1 MQSITLY
8 NNCYSWWHVLK
19 QAIIQRQS
27 TTTVSPMI
35 KPTDCRSNQTTKVPI
50 GRARRWC
57 WSYILAISLTLP
69 CVSTYAE
76 IAPLRVLP
84 GHQRAV
90 ELINYFIQRYHYR
103 TAQLNDDLSS
113 QILDRY
119 IETLDAN
126 RSYFLATDIERFEQM
141 RFHVDDYL
149 RKQELDHIFE
159 LFDLYRER
167 AIDRAEFSMRILS
180 EGFDLN
186 IAESFRFNRSTSPW
200 PTDQAQ
206 LDDIWR
212 RRVKNDYLSLKL
224 AGQPHDEILKTLG
237 DRYRQLSRRTKQI
250 TSTDVFETFI
260 NAYITSVEPHTSY
273 FSPRSTE
280 NFKIRMSLSLEGIGA
295 VLQTENEYTVVRRI
309 VAGGPAE
316 LSQLLNSGDRIISVG
331 QNEDR
336 PLIDVIGWRL
346 DDVVDLIRGP
356 KSTVVR
362 LKILPLQE
370 GPDASG
376 RIISIVRDTI
386 RLEEQAAQKSVIP
399 VDRGDHVYRIGVID
413 LPTFY
418 VDFDGRSSGQADYRS
433 TTRDVARLVK
443 ELQAENIDGL
453 IIDLRGNGGGALT
466 EATTLTGLFIEQ
478 GPIVQVKD
486 AKGRVRVKHDSDP
499 TIIYRGT
506 LAVLVDGNSASASE
520 IFAGAIQD
528 YGRGIVIGEPTYGK
542 GTVQNLVDL
551 DRYARNKDEKLGQ
564 LKFTIAQ
571 FFRINGDSTQH
582 KGVVPD
588 ILLPTARD
596 DTERGERGLENAL
609 PWQQVDSARYS
620 PFDQSDLS
628 AALSNIRSLHQTR
641 VADDPGF
648 EFLLSNQTL
657 DNEIAALEEVSL
669 LESKRQIERAQRQ
682 SVRDSLT
689 TALRKAWN
697 LGKDEKASDGEFPGD
712 IVLNETAQIL
722 TDTMLELR
730 HNRMLAQHSAH
741 SSTESDSSKQDQ

>member
-1 MQSITLY
+1 MAVDYDRI
-8 NNCYSWWHVLK
+8 
-19 QAIIQRQS
+19 
-27 TTTVSPMI
+27 PMI
-35 KPTDCRSNQTTKVPI
+35 KSTDCRSNQTTKVRS
-50 GRARRWC
+50 GWARRCC
-57 WSYILAISLTLP
+57 WSYFLALSLTLS

-76 IAPLRVLP
+76 VAPLKALP
-84 GHQRAV
+84 SHQRAV

-103 TAQLNDDLSS
+103 TAQLNDELSS

-126 RSYFLATDIERFEQM
+126 RSYFLASDVERFEEM
-141 RFHVDDYL
+141 RFQMDDYL
-149 RKQELDHIFE
+149 RKQELDHIFK

-186 IAESFRFNRSTSPW
+186 IPESFRFNRSTTPW

-224 AGQPHDEILKTLG
+224 AGQLHDDILKTLG

-250 TSTDVFETFI
+250 TSVDVFETFI
-260 NAYITSVEPHTSY
+260 NAYITSVEPHTNY

-295 VLQTENEYTVVRRI
+295 VLQTENEYTVVRRV

-316 LSQLLNSGDRIISVG
+316 LSQLLNAGDRIIGVG

-336 PLIDVIGWRL
+336 PLVDVIGWRL

-362 LKILPLQE
+362 LEILPLQE

-386 RLEEQAAQKSVIP
+386 RLEEQAAQSSIISVE
-399 VDRGDHVYRIGVID
+399 RGDHVYRLGVID

-418 VDFDGRSSGQADYRS
+418 VDFDGRSSGKADYRS

-478 GPIVQVKD
+478 GPIVQVKN
-486 AKGRVRVKHDSDP
+486 AKGRIEVKRDSDP
-499 TIIYRGT
+499 TIVYRGT
-506 LAVLVDGNSASASE
+506 LAVLVDGHSASASE

-528 YGRGIVIGEPTYGK
+528 YERGIVIGEPTYGK
-542 GTVQNLVDL
+542 GTVQNLVNL
-551 DRYARNKDEKLGQ
+551 DRFARNKDEKLGQ

-571 FFRINGDSTQH
+571 FFRINGASTQH
-582 KGVVPD
+582 RGVVPD

-596 DTERGERGLENAL
+596 DTERGERSLENAL
-609 PWQQVDSARYS
+609 PWQEVHSVHYS

-628 AALSNIRSLHQTR
+628 TALPNIRSLHQTR

-648 EFLLSNQTL
+648 RFLLSNQTL
-657 DNEIAALEEVSL
+657 DNEIAALEEISL
-669 LESKRQIERAQRQ
+669 LESKRQLERARRQ
-682 SVRDSLT
+682 SVRDSLSA
-689 TALRKAWN
+689 ALRKAWN
-697 LGKDEKASDGEFPGD
+697 LGKDQNPSDREFPGD
-712 IVLNETAQIL
+712 IVLNEAAQIL
-722 TDTMLELR
+722 TDTLLELR
-730 HNRMLAQHSAH
+730 HNRMLAQHSA
-741 SSTESDSSKQDQ
+741 DSSAESGSSSQDQ

>member
-1 MQSITLY
+1 MNKS
-8 NNCYSWWHVLK
+8 
-19 QAIIQRQS
+19 
-27 TTTVSPMI
+27 
-35 KPTDCRSNQTTKVPI
+35 TDCRSNQTTKAHVE
-50 GRARRWC
+50 RTRRWC
-57 WSYILAISLTLP
+57 WSYFLAFILALS

-76 IAPLRVLP
+76 IAPLRALP

-90 ELINYFIQRYHYR
+90 ELINYFIERYHYR

-126 RSYFLATDIERFEQM
+126 RSYFLASDLERFEQM
-141 RFHVDDYL
+141 RFRVDDYL
-149 RKQELDHIFE
+149 RKQELDPIFE
-159 LFDLYRER
+159 LFDLYRKR
-167 AIDRAEFSMRILS
+167 AIDRAEYSMRVLS

-224 AGQPHDEILKTLG
+224 AGQPHDDILKTLG
-237 DRYRQLSRRTKQI
+237 NRYRQLSRRTRQI
-250 TSTDVFETFI
+250 TSTDAFETFI
-260 NAYITSVEPHTSY
+260 NAYIASVEPHTSY

-295 VLQTENEYTVVRRI
+295 VLQTENEYTVVRRV

-316 LSQLLNSGDRIISVG
+316 LSQLLNAGDRIIGVG
-331 QNEDR
+331 QDEER
-336 PLIDVIGWRL
+336 PLVDVIGWRL

-356 KSTVVR
+356 KNTVVQLR
-362 LKILPLQE
+362 ILPLQE
-370 GPDASG
+370 GPDARG

-386 RLEEQAAQKSVIP
+386 RLEEQAAQKSIISVE
-399 VDRGDHVYRIGVID
+399 RGDQEYRIGVID

-418 VDFDGRSSGQADYRS
+418 VDFDGRSSGKTDYRS

-443 ELQAENIDGL
+443 ELQAENTDGL

-466 EATTLTGLFIEQ
+466 EATTLTGLFIEK

-499 TIIYRGT
+499 TIAYRGT

-528 YGRGIVIGEPTYGK
+528 YGRGIVIGESTYGK
-542 GTVQNLVDL
+542 GTVQNMVEL
-551 DRYARNKDEKLGQ
+551 DRYARNKDAKLGQ
-564 LKFTIAQ
+564 LKFTTAQ

-582 KGVVPD
+582 RGVVPD

-596 DTERGERGLENAL
+596 DSERGERGLENAL
-609 PWQQVDSARYS
+609 PWQQVASTRYS
-620 PFDQSDLS
+620 PFDQADLS
-628 AALSNIRSLHQTR
+628 AALPKIRSLHQTR

-657 DNEIAALEEVSL
+657 DNEIAALGEVSL
-669 LESKRQIERAQRQ
+669 LESRRQVERAQRQ

-689 TALRKAWN
+689 AALRKAWDLSEGEN
-697 LGKDEKASDGEFPGD
+697 DTDKEFPGD

-722 TDTMLELR
+722 TDTLLELR
-730 HNRMLAQHSAH
+730 HKRMLAQRSAH
-741 SSTESDSSKQDQ
+741 PSAESDSSTQDK

>member
-1 MQSITLY
+1 
-8 NNCYSWWHVLK
+8 
-19 QAIIQRQS
+19 
-27 TTTVSPMI
+27 MI
-35 KPTDCRSNQTTKVPI
+35 KSTDCRSNQTTKVHI

-57 WSYILAISLTLP
+57 WSYFLAILLTLP

-76 IAPLRVLP
+76 IAPLRALP

-186 IAESFRFNRSTSPW
+186 IPESFRFNRSTSPW

-224 AGQPHDEILKTLG
+224 AGPPHDDILKTLG

-295 VLQTENEYTVVRRI
+295 VLQTENEYTVVRRV

-316 LSQLLNSGDRIISVG
+316 LSQLLNAGDRIISVG

-336 PLIDVIGWRL
+336 PLVDVIGWRL

-386 RLEEQAAQKSVIP
+386 RLEEQAAQKSVIS
-399 VDRGDHVYRIGVID
+399 VDRGDHVYRIGVIE

-443 ELQAENIDGL
+443 ELQSESIDGL

-499 TIIYRGT
+499 TIIYRGA

-528 YGRGIVIGEPTYGK
+528 YGRGLVIGEPTYGK

-596 DTERGERGLENAL
+596 DAERGERGLENAL

-697 LGKDEKASDGEFPGD
+697 LGEDEKTSDGEFPGD

-741 SSTESDSSKQDQ
+741 PIAESDSSTQDQ

>member
-1 MQSITLY
+1 
-8 NNCYSWWHVLK
+8 
-19 QAIIQRQS
+19 
-27 TTTVSPMI
+27 MI
-35 KPTDCRSNQTTKVPI
+35 KSTDCRSNQTTKVHI

-57 WSYILAISLTLP
+57 WSYLLAISLTLP

-76 IAPLRVLP
+76 IAPLRALP

-119 IETLDAN
+119 IETLDSN

-186 IAESFRFNRSTSPW
+186 IPESFRFNRSSSPW

-224 AGQPHDEILKTLG
+224 AGQAHDDILKTLG

-316 LSQLLNSGDRIISVG
+316 LSQLLNAGDRIISVG

-336 PLIDVIGWRL
+336 PLVDVIGWRL

-362 LKILPLQE
+362 LEILPLQK

-386 RLEEQAAQKSVIP
+386 RLEEQAAQKSVIS

-499 TIIYRGT
+499 TIIYRGA

-689 TALRKAWN
+689 TALREAWN
-697 LGKDEKASDGEFPGD
+697 LSEDEKGSDGEFPGD

-722 TDTMLELR
+722 TDTVLELR

-741 SSTESDSSKQDQ
+741 SSAESDSSKQDQ

>member
-1 MQSITLY
+1 
-8 NNCYSWWHVLK
+8 
-19 QAIIQRQS
+19 
-27 TTTVSPMI
+27 MI
-35 KPTDCRSNQTTKVPI
+35 KSTDCRSNQTTKVPI

-57 WSYILAISLTLP
+57 WSCFLAISLTLP

-76 IAPLRVLP
+76 IAPLRALP

-186 IAESFRFNRSTSPW
+186 IPESFRFNRSTSPW

-224 AGQPHDEILKTLG
+224 AGQPHDDILKTLG

-316 LSQLLNSGDRIISVG
+316 LSQLLNAGDRIISVG

-336 PLIDVIGWRL
+336 PLVDVIGWRL

-443 ELQAENIDGL
+443 ELQAETIDGL

-499 TIIYRGT
+499 TIIYRGA

-528 YGRGIVIGEPTYGK
+528 YGRGLVIGEPTYGK

-551 DRYARNKDEKLGQ
+551 DRYARTKDEKLGQ

-657 DNEIAALEEVSL
+657 DNEIAALEVVSL
-669 LESKRQIERAQRQ
+669 LESKRQVERTQRQ

-697 LGKDEKASDGEFPGD
+697 LGEDEKASDGEFPGD

>member
-1 MQSITLY
+1 
-8 NNCYSWWHVLK
+8 
-19 QAIIQRQS
+19 
-27 TTTVSPMI
+27 MI
-35 KPTDCRSNQTTKVPI
+35 KSTDCRSNQTTKVPI

-57 WSYILAISLTLP
+57 WSYLLAISLTLP

-76 IAPLRVLP
+76 IAPLRALP

-186 IAESFRFNRSTSPW
+186 IPESFRFNRSSSPW

-224 AGQPHDEILKTLG
+224 AGQAHDDILKTLG

-316 LSQLLNSGDRIISVG
+316 LSQLLNAGDRIISVG

-336 PLIDVIGWRL
+336 PLVDVIGWRL

-362 LKILPLQE
+362 LEILPLQK

-386 RLEEQAAQKSVIP
+386 RLEEQAAQKSVIS
-399 VDRGDHVYRIGVID
+399 VDRGDHVYQIGVID

-443 ELQAENIDGL
+443 ELQTENIDGL

-499 TIIYRGT
+499 TIVYRGP

-596 DTERGERGLENAL
+596 EAERGERGLENAL

-697 LGKDEKASDGEFPGD
+697 LREDEKASGEEFPGD
-712 IVLNETAQIL
+712 IVLNETTQIL

-741 SSTESDSSKQDQ
+741 SSAESDSSKQDQ

>member
-1 MQSITLY
+1 
-8 NNCYSWWHVLK
+8 
-19 QAIIQRQS
+19 
-27 TTTVSPMI
+27 MI
-35 KPTDCRSNQTTKVPI
+35 KSTDCRSNQTTKVPI

-57 WSYILAISLTLP
+57 WSYLLAISLTLP

-76 IAPLRVLP
+76 IAPLRALP

-186 IAESFRFNRSTSPW
+186 IPESFRFNRSSSPW

-224 AGQPHDEILKTLG
+224 AGQAHDDILKTLG

-316 LSQLLNSGDRIISVG
+316 LSQLLNAGDRIISVG

-336 PLIDVIGWRL
+336 PLVDVIGWRL

-362 LKILPLQE
+362 LEILPLQK

-386 RLEEQAAQKSVIP
+386 RLEEQAAQKSVIS

-443 ELQAENIDGL
+443 ELQTENIDGL

-499 TIIYRGT
+499 TIVYRGP

-648 EFLLSNQTL
+648 LFLLSNQTL

-697 LGKDEKASDGEFPGD
+697 LGEDEKASDGEFPGD

-741 SSTESDSSKQDQ
+741 SSAESDSSKQDQ

>member
-1 MQSITLY
+1 
-8 NNCYSWWHVLK
+8 
-19 QAIIQRQS
+19 
-27 TTTVSPMI
+27 MI
-35 KPTDCRSNQTTKVPI
+35 KSIDCRSNQTSKVHSE
-50 GRARRWC
+50 RTRRWC
-57 WSYILAISLTLP
+57 WSYFLACVLALS

-76 IAPLRVLP
+76 IAPLRALP

-126 RSYFLATDIERFEQM
+126 RSYFLASDLERFEQM
-141 RFHVDDYL
+141 RFRVDDYL
-149 RKQELDHIFE
+149 RKQELDPIFE
-159 LFDLYRER
+159 LFDLYRKR
-167 AIDRAEFSMRILS
+167 AIDRAEYSMRVLS
-180 EGFDLN
+180 EGFDLD

-224 AGQPHDEILKTLG
+224 AGQPHDDILKTLG
-237 DRYRQLSRRTKQI
+237 NRYRQLSRRTRQI
-250 TSTDVFETFI
+250 TSTDAFETFI
-260 NAYITSVEPHTSY
+260 NAYIASVEPHTSY

-295 VLQTENEYTVVRRI
+295 VLQTENEYTVVRRV

-316 LSQLLNSGDRIISVG
+316 LSQLLNAGDRIIGVG
-331 QNEDR
+331 QDAER
-336 PLIDVIGWRL
+336 PLVDVIGWRL

-356 KSTVVR
+356 KNTVVQLR
-362 LKILPLQE
+362 ILPLQE
-370 GPDASG
+370 GPDARA

-386 RLEEQAAQKSVIP
+386 RLEEQAAQKSVIS
-399 VDRGDHVYRIGVID
+399 VERRDQEYRIGVID

-418 VDFDGRSSGQADYRS
+418 VDFDGRSSGKTDYRS

-443 ELQAENIDGL
+443 ELQAENTDGL

-466 EATTLTGLFIEQ
+466 EATTLTGLFIEK

-499 TIIYRGT
+499 AIVYRGA

-582 KGVVPD
+582 RGVVPD

-609 PWQQVDSARYS
+609 PWQQVASTRYS
-620 PFDQSDLS
+620 PFDQADLS
-628 AALSNIRSLHQTR
+628 AALPKIRSLHQTR

-648 EFLLSNQTL
+648 EFLLSNQSL
-657 DNEIAALEEVSL
+657 DNEIAALGEVSL
-669 LESKRQIERAQRQ
+669 LESKRQVERAQRQ

-689 TALRKAWN
+689 AALRKAWD
-697 LGKDEKASDGEFPGD
+697 LDKDENTSDGEFPGD

-722 TDTMLELR
+722 TDTLLELR
-730 HNRMLAQHSAH
+730 HNLMLAQRSAH
-741 SSTESDSSKQDQ
+741 SSAESDSSTQDK

>member
-1 MQSITLY
+1 
-8 NNCYSWWHVLK
+8 
-19 QAIIQRQS
+19 
-27 TTTVSPMI
+27 MI
-35 KPTDCRSNQTTKVPI
+35 KSTDCRSNQTTKVPI

-57 WSYILAISLTLP
+57 WSYFLAFTLALS

-76 IAPLRVLP
+76 IAPLRALP

-119 IETLDAN
+119 IETLDTN
-126 RSYFLATDIERFEQM
+126 RSYFLASDLERFEQM
-141 RFHVDDYL
+141 RFRVDDYL
-149 RKQELDHIFE
+149 RKQELDPIFE
-159 LFDLYRER
+159 LFDLYRKR
-167 AIDRAEFSMRILS
+167 AIDRAEYSMRILS

-186 IAESFRFNRSTSPW
+186 IPESFRFNRSTSPW

-224 AGQPHDEILKTLG
+224 AGQPHDDILKTLG
-237 DRYRQLSRRTKQI
+237 NRYRQLSRRTKQI

-260 NAYITSVEPHTSY
+260 NAYIASVEPHTSY

-295 VLQTENEYTVVRRI
+295 VLQTENEYTVVRRV

-316 LSQLLNSGDRIISVG
+316 LSQLLNAGDRIIGVG
-331 QNEDR
+331 QNEER
-336 PLIDVIGWRL
+336 PLVDVIGWRL

-356 KSTVVR
+356 KNTVVR
-362 LKILPLQE
+362 LRILPLQE

-386 RLEEQAAQKSVIP
+386 RLEEQAARKSVIS
-399 VDRGDHVYRIGVID
+399 VERGDQEYRIGVID

-418 VDFDGRSSGQADYRS
+418 VDFDGRSSGKTDYRS

-443 ELQAENIDGL
+443 ELQAENTDGL

-478 GPIVQVKD
+478 GPIVQVKN
-486 AKGRVRVKHDSDP
+486 AKGRIEIKRDSDP
-499 TIIYRGT
+499 TIVYRGT

-582 KGVVPD
+582 RGVVPD

-596 DTERGERGLENAL
+596 DAERGERGLENAL
-609 PWQQVDSARYS
+609 PWQQVAPTRYS
-620 PFDQSDLS
+620 PFDQADLS
-628 AALSNIRSLHQTR
+628 AALPNIRSLHQTR

-648 EFLLSNQTL
+648 EFLLSNQSL
-657 DNEIAALEEVSL
+657 DNEIAALGEVSL
-669 LESKRQIERAQRQ
+669 LESKRQIERTQRQ

-689 TALRKAWN
+689 AALRKAWD
-697 LGKDEKASDGEFPGD
+697 LGEGENASDGEFPGD

-722 TDTMLELR
+722 TDTLLELR

-741 SSTESDSSKQDQ
+741 PSAESDSSTQDQ

>member
-1 MQSITLY
+1 
-8 NNCYSWWHVLK
+8 
-19 QAIIQRQS
+19 
-27 TTTVSPMI
+27 MI
-35 KPTDCRSNQTTKVPI
+35 KSTDCRSNQTTKVPI
-50 GRARRWC
+50 WRARRWC
-57 WSYILAISLTLP
+57 WSCFLAISLTLP

-76 IAPLRVLP
+76 IAPLRALP

-186 IAESFRFNRSTSPW
+186 IPESFRFNRSTSPW

-316 LSQLLNSGDRIISVG
+316 LSQLLNAGDRIISVG

-336 PLIDVIGWRL
+336 PLVDVIGWRL

-443 ELQAENIDGL
+443 ELQAETIDGL

-499 TIIYRGT
+499 TIIYRGA

-528 YGRGIVIGEPTYGK
+528 YGRGLVIGEPTYGK

-596 DTERGERGLENAL
+596 DTKSGERGLENAL

-657 DNEIAALEEVSL
+657 DNEIAALEVVSL
-669 LESKRQIERAQRQ
+669 LESKRQVERTQRQ

-697 LGKDEKASDGEFPGD
+697 LGEDEKASDGKFTGD

>member
-1 MQSITLY
+1 
-8 NNCYSWWHVLK
+8 
-19 QAIIQRQS
+19 
-27 TTTVSPMI
+27 MI
-35 KPTDCRSNQTTKVPI
+35 KPTDCRSNQTTKTRI
-50 GRARRWC
+50 RRTGRWC
-57 WSYILAISLTLP
+57 WSYFLAFALTLS

-76 IAPLRVLP
+76 VAPLRALP

-103 TAQLNDDLSS
+103 TAHLNDELSS

-119 IETLDAN
+119 IETLDGN
-126 RSYFLATDIERFEQM
+126 RSYFLASDIERFEQM
-141 RFHVDDYL
+141 RFHIDNYL
-149 RKQELDHIFE
+149 RKQELDPIFE

-167 AIDRAEFSMRILS
+167 AIDRAKFSMRVLS

-186 IAESFRFNRSTSPW
+186 IPESFRFNRSTSPW

-224 AGQPHDEILKTLG
+224 AGQSHDDILKTLG
-237 DRYRQLSRRTKQI
+237 DRYRQLSRRTQQI

-295 VLQTENEYTVVRRI
+295 VLQTENEYTVVRRV

-316 LSQLLNSGDRIISVG
+316 LSQLLNAGDRIIGVG
-331 QNEDR
+331 QDENR
-336 PLIDVIGWRL
+336 PLVDVIGWRL

-370 GPDASG
+370 GPDARG
-376 RIISIVRDTI
+376 QIINIVRDTI
-386 RLEEQAAQKSVIP
+386 KLEEQAAQKSVIS
-399 VDRGDHVYRIGVID
+399 VERGDHVYRVGVID

-418 VDFDGRSSGQADYRS
+418 VDFDGRSSGETDYRS
-433 TTRDVARLVK
+433 TTRDVARLIK
-443 ELQAENIDGL
+443 KLQAENIDGL

-486 AKGRVRVKHDSDP
+486 AKGRVRVKRDSDP
-499 TIIYRGT
+499 TIVYRGA

-551 DRYARNKDEKLGQ
+551 DKYARNKDEKLGQ

-582 KGVVPD
+582 RGVVPD
-588 ILLPTARD
+588 ILLPTAQD
-596 DTERGERGLENAL
+596 DTERGERSLENAL
-609 PWQQVDSARYS
+609 PWQQVASARYS

-628 AALSNIRSLHQTR
+628 AALANIRSLHQTR

-648 EFLLSNQTL
+648 QFLLSNQAL

-682 SVRDSLT
+682 SVRDSLSA
-689 TALRKAWN
+689 ALRKAWN
-697 LGKDEKASDGEFPGD
+697 LGKDEKTNDGEFPGD
-712 IVLNETAQIL
+712 IVLNEAAQIL
-722 TDTMLELR
+722 TDTMLELH

-741 SSTESDSSKQDQ
+741 PSAEPGSSTQDP

>member
-1 MQSITLY
+1 MARP
-8 NNCYSWWHVLK
+8 
-19 QAIIQRQS
+19 QAGDHS
-27 TTTVSPMI
+27 TAVDYDRIPMI

-224 AGQPHDEILKTLG
+224 AGQPHDDILKTLG

-336 PLIDVIGWRL
+336 PLVDVIGWRL

>member
-1 MQSITLY
+1 
-8 NNCYSWWHVLK
+8 
-19 QAIIQRQS
+19 
-27 TTTVSPMI
+27 MI
-35 KPTDCRSNQTTKVPI
+35 KSTDCRSNQTTKVPI

-57 WSYILAISLTLP
+57 WSYLLAISLTLP

-76 IAPLRVLP
+76 IAPLRALP

-186 IAESFRFNRSTSPW
+186 IPESFRFNRSSSPW

-224 AGQPHDEILKTLG
+224 AGQAHDDILKTLG

-316 LSQLLNSGDRIISVG
+316 LSQLLNAGDRIISVG

-336 PLIDVIGWRL
+336 PLVDVIGWRL

-362 LKILPLQE
+362 LEILPLQK

-386 RLEEQAAQKSVIP
+386 RLEEQAAQKSVIS

-443 ELQAENIDGL
+443 ELQTENIDGL

-499 TIIYRGT
+499 TIVYRGP

-596 DTERGERGLENAL
+596 DTERGERGLDNAL
-609 PWQQVDSARYS
+609 PWQQVDSAHYS

-697 LGKDEKASDGEFPGD
+697 LREDEKASGEEFPGD
-712 IVLNETAQIL
+712 IVLNETTQIL

-741 SSTESDSSKQDQ
+741 SSAESDSSKQDQ

>member
-1 MQSITLY
+1 
-8 NNCYSWWHVLK
+8 
-19 QAIIQRQS
+19 
-27 TTTVSPMI
+27 MI
-35 KPTDCRSNQTTKVPI
+35 KSTDCRSNQTTKVPI

-57 WSYILAISLTLP
+57 WSYLLAISLTLP

-76 IAPLRVLP
+76 IAPLRALP

-186 IAESFRFNRSTSPW
+186 IPESFRFNRSSSPW

-224 AGQPHDEILKTLG
+224 AGQAHDDILKTLG

-316 LSQLLNSGDRIISVG
+316 LSQLLNAGDRIISVG

-336 PLIDVIGWRL
+336 PLVDVIGWRL

-443 ELQAENIDGL
+443 ELQAETIDGL

-499 TIIYRGT
+499 TIIYRGA

-528 YGRGIVIGEPTYGK
+528 YGRGLVIGEPTYGK

-551 DRYARNKDEKLGQ
+551 DRYARTKDEKLGQ

-697 LGKDEKASDGEFPGD
+697 LGEDEKVSDGEFPGD

-730 HNRMLAQHSAH
+730 HNRMLAQHSAQ
-741 SSTESDSSKQDQ
+741 SSAESDSSKQDQ

>member
-1 MQSITLY
+1 
-8 NNCYSWWHVLK
+8 
-19 QAIIQRQS
+19 
-27 TTTVSPMI
+27 MI
-35 KPTDCRSNQTTKVPI
+35 KSTDCRSNQTTKVPI

-57 WSYILAISLTLP
+57 WSYLLAISLTLP

-76 IAPLRVLP
+76 IAPLRALP

-186 IAESFRFNRSTSPW
+186 IPESFRFNRSSSPW

-224 AGQPHDEILKTLG
+224 AGQAHDDILKTLG

-316 LSQLLNSGDRIISVG
+316 LSQLLNAGDRIISVG

-336 PLIDVIGWRL
+336 PLVDVIGWRL

-362 LKILPLQE
+362 LEILPLQK

-386 RLEEQAAQKSVIP
+386 RLEEQAAQKSVIS
-399 VDRGDHVYRIGVID
+399 VDRGDHVYQIGVID

-443 ELQAENIDGL
+443 ELQTENIDGL

-499 TIIYRGT
+499 TIVYRGP

-596 DTERGERGLENAL
+596 DTERGERGLDNAL
-609 PWQQVDSARYS
+609 PWQQVDSAHYS

-697 LGKDEKASDGEFPGD
+697 LREDEKASGEEFPGD
-712 IVLNETAQIL
+712 IVLNETTQIL

-741 SSTESDSSKQDQ
+741 PSAESDSSTQDQ

>member
-1 MQSITLY
+1 
-8 NNCYSWWHVLK
+8 
-19 QAIIQRQS
+19 
-27 TTTVSPMI
+27 MI
-35 KPTDCRSNQTTKVPI
+35 KPTDCRTNQTSKEHF
-50 GRARRWC
+50 GRIHRWY
-57 WSYILAISLTLP
+57 SPYFLAIVLTLSY
-69 CVSTYAE
+69 VSTNAE
-76 IAPLRVLP
+76 IAPLRALP
-84 GHQRAV
+84 GHQRTV

-103 TAQLNDDLSS
+103 TTQLNDELSS

-119 IETLDAN
+119 IETLDVN
-126 RSYFLATDIERFEQM
+126 RSYFLAADIDGFEQM

-149 RKQELDHIFE
+149 RQQELDPIFE

-167 AIDRAEFSMRILS
+167 AVDRAKFSMRVLS

-186 IAESFRFNRSTSPW
+186 IPESYRFNRSTSPW

-224 AGQPHDEILKTLG
+224 AGQSHDVILKTLG
-237 DRYRQLSRRTKQI
+237 DRYRQLNRRTKQI

-316 LSQLLNSGDRIISVG
+316 RSKLLIAGDRIIGVG

-336 PLIDVIGWRL
+336 PLVDVIGWRL

-356 KSTVVR
+356 KNSMVR
-362 LKILPLQE
+362 LRILPQQE

-386 RLEEQAAQKSVIP
+386 RLEEQAAQKSVIS
-399 VDRGDHVYRIGVID
+399 VERGDHVYRLGVID

-418 VDFDGRSSGQADYRS
+418 VDFDGRSSGKTDYRS
-433 TTRDVARLVK
+433 TTRDVTRLVK
-443 ELQAENIDGL
+443 ELQTENIDGL

-466 EATTLTGLFIEQ
+466 EATNLTGLFIEQ

-486 AKGRVRVKHDSDP
+486 AKGRIRIKHDSDP
-499 TIIYRGT
+499 TIVYRGT

-542 GTVQNLVDL
+542 GTVQNLIDL
-551 DRYARNKDEKLGQ
+551 DRYARNEDEELGQ

-582 KGVVPD
+582 RGVVPD
-588 ILLPTARD
+588 VLLPTARD
-596 DTERGERGLENAL
+596 DIEHGERGLENAL
-609 PWQQVDSARYS
+609 PWQQIASTRYR
-620 PFDQSDLS
+620 PFDQSDLTT
-628 AALSNIRSLHQTR
+628 AVSNIPIPPPNTCCRSSR
-641 VADDPGF
+641 
-648 EFLLSNQTL
+648 
-657 DNEIAALEEVSL
+657 I
-669 LESKRQIERAQRQ
+669 
-682 SVRDSLT
+682 
-689 TALRKAWN
+689 
-697 LGKDEKASDGEFPGD
+697 
-712 IVLNETAQIL
+712 
-722 TDTMLELR
+722 
-730 HNRMLAQHSAH
+730 
-741 SSTESDSSKQDQ
+741 

>member
-1 MQSITLY
+1 M
-8 NNCYSWWHVLK
+8 NKC
-19 QAIIQRQS
+19 
-27 TTTVSPMI
+27 
-35 KPTDCRSNQTTKVPI
+35 TDCRSNQTTKAHVE
-50 GRARRWC
+50 RTRRWF
-57 WSYILAISLTLP
+57 WSCFLAFILALS

-76 IAPLRVLP
+76 IAPLRALP

-90 ELINYFIQRYHYR
+90 ELINYFIGRYHYR

-126 RSYFLATDIERFEQM
+126 RSYFLASDLEHFEQM
-141 RFHVDDYL
+141 RFRVDDYL
-149 RKQELDHIFE
+149 RKQELDPIFE
-159 LFDLYRER
+159 LFDLYRKR
-167 AIDRAEFSMRILS
+167 AIDRAEYSMRVLS

-224 AGQPHDEILKTLG
+224 AGQPHDDILKTLG
-237 DRYRQLSRRTKQI
+237 NRYRQLSRRTRQI
-250 TSTDVFETFI
+250 TSTDAFETFI
-260 NAYITSVEPHTSY
+260 NAYIASVEPHTSY

-295 VLQTENEYTVVRRI
+295 VLQTENEYTVVRRV
-309 VAGGPAE
+309 VAGGPAD
-316 LSQLLNSGDRIISVG
+316 LSQLLNAGDRIIGVG
-331 QNEDR
+331 QNEER
-336 PLIDVIGWRL
+336 PLVDVIGWRL

-356 KSTVVR
+356 KNTVVQLR
-362 LKILPLQE
+362 ILPLQE
-370 GPDASG
+370 GPDARG

-386 RLEEQAAQKSVIP
+386 RLEEQAAQKSIISVE
-399 VDRGDHVYRIGVID
+399 RGDQEYRIGVID

-418 VDFDGRSSGQADYRS
+418 VDFDGRSSGKTDYRS

-443 ELQAENIDGL
+443 ELQAENTDGL

-466 EATTLTGLFIEQ
+466 EATTLTGLFIEK

-499 TIIYRGT
+499 TIVYRGT

-582 KGVVPD
+582 RGVVPD

-596 DTERGERGLENAL
+596 DSERGERGLENAL
-609 PWQQVDSARYS
+609 PWQQVASTRYS
-620 PFDQSDLS
+620 PFDQADLT
-628 AALSNIRSLHQTR
+628 AALPKIRSLHQAR

-657 DNEIAALEEVSL
+657 DNEIAALGEVSL
-669 LESKRQIERAQRQ
+669 LESKRQVERGQRQ

-689 TALRKAWN
+689 AALRKAWD
-697 LGKDEKASDGEFPGD
+697 LGEDENDTDEEFPGD

-722 TDTMLELR
+722 TDTLLELR
-730 HNRMLAQHSAH
+730 HNRMLAQRSAH
-741 SSTESDSSKQDQ
+741 PSAESDSSTQDK

>member
-1 MQSITLY
+1 
-8 NNCYSWWHVLK
+8 
-19 QAIIQRQS
+19 
-27 TTTVSPMI
+27 MI
-35 KPTDCRSNQTTKVPI
+35 KPTDCRSNQTTKTRI
-50 GRARRWC
+50 RRTRRWC
-57 WSYILAISLTLP
+57 WSYFLAFALTLP

-76 IAPLRVLP
+76 VAPLRALP

-103 TAQLNDDLSS
+103 TAHLNDELSS

-126 RSYFLATDIERFEQM
+126 RSYFLASDIEGFEQM
-141 RFHVDDYL
+141 RFHIDNYL
-149 RKQELDHIFE
+149 RKQELDPIFE

-167 AIDRAEFSMRILS
+167 AIDRAKFSMRVLS

-186 IAESFRFNRSTSPW
+186 IPESFRFNRSTSPW

-224 AGQPHDEILKTLG
+224 AGQSHDDILKTLG
-237 DRYRQLSRRTKQI
+237 DRYRQLSRRTQQI

-295 VLQTENEYTVVRRI
+295 VLQTENEYTVVRRV

-316 LSQLLNSGDRIISVG
+316 LSQLLNAGDRIIGVG
-331 QNEDR
+331 QDENR
-336 PLIDVIGWRL
+336 PLVDVIGWRL

-370 GPDASG
+370 GPDARG
-376 RIISIVRDTI
+376 QIINIVRDTI
-386 RLEEQAAQKSVIP
+386 KLEEQAAQKSVIS
-399 VDRGDHVYRIGVID
+399 VERGDHVYRVGVID

-418 VDFDGRSSGQADYRS
+418 VDFDGRSSGETDYRS
-433 TTRDVARLVK
+433 TTRDVARLIEK
-443 ELQAENIDGL
+443 LQAENIDGL

-486 AKGRVRVKHDSDP
+486 AKGRVRVKRDSDP
-499 TIIYRGT
+499 TIVYRGA

-551 DRYARNKDEKLGQ
+551 DKYARNKDEKLGQ

-582 KGVVPD
+582 RGVVPD
-588 ILLPTARD
+588 ILLPTAQD
-596 DTERGERGLENAL
+596 DAERGERSLANAL
-609 PWQQVDSARYS
+609 PWQQVASARYS

-628 AALSNIRSLHQTR
+628 AALAKIRSLHQTR

-648 EFLLSNQTL
+648 QFLLSNQAL

-682 SVRDSLT
+682 SVRDSLSA
-689 TALRKAWN
+689 ALRKAWN
-697 LGKDEKASDGEFPGD
+697 LGEDEKASDGEFPGD
-712 IVLNETAQIL
+712 IVLNEAAQIL
-722 TDTMLELR
+722 TDTMLELH

-741 SSTESDSSKQDQ
+741 PSAEPGSSIQDP

>member
-1 MQSITLY
+1 
-8 NNCYSWWHVLK
+8 
-19 QAIIQRQS
+19 
-27 TTTVSPMI
+27 MI
-35 KPTDCRSNQTTKVPI
+35 KSTDCRSNQTTKVPI

-57 WSYILAISLTLP
+57 WSCFLAISLTLP

-76 IAPLRVLP
+76 IAPLRALP

-186 IAESFRFNRSTSPW
+186 IPESFRFNRSTSPW

-224 AGQPHDEILKTLG
+224 AGQPHDDILKTLG

-316 LSQLLNSGDRIISVG
+316 LSQLLNAGDRIISVG

-336 PLIDVIGWRL
+336 PLVDVIGWRL

-386 RLEEQAAQKSVIP
+386 RLEEQAAQKSVIS

-499 TIIYRGT
+499 TIIYRGA

-657 DNEIAALEEVSL
+657 DNEIAALEVVSL
-669 LESKRQIERAQRQ
+669 LESKRQVERTQRQ

-697 LGKDEKASDGEFPGD
+697 LGEDEKASDGEFPGD

>member
-1 MQSITLY
+1 MNKS
-8 NNCYSWWHVLK
+8 
-19 QAIIQRQS
+19 
-27 TTTVSPMI
+27 
-35 KPTDCRSNQTTKVPI
+35 TDCRSNQTTKAHVE
-50 GRARRWC
+50 RTRRWF
-57 WSYILAISLTLP
+57 WSCFLAFILALS

-76 IAPLRVLP
+76 IAPLRALP

-90 ELINYFIQRYHYR
+90 ELINYFIGRYHYR

-126 RSYFLATDIERFEQM
+126 RSYFLASDLERFEQM
-141 RFHVDDYL
+141 RFRVDDYL
-149 RKQELDHIFE
+149 RKQELDPIFE
-159 LFDLYRER
+159 VFDLYRKR
-167 AIDRAEFSMRILS
+167 AIDRAEYSMRVLS

-224 AGQPHDEILKTLG
+224 AGQPHDDILKTLG
-237 DRYRQLSRRTKQI
+237 NRYRQLSRRTRQI
-250 TSTDVFETFI
+250 TSTDAFETFI
-260 NAYITSVEPHTSY
+260 NAYIASVEPHTSY

-295 VLQTENEYTVVRRI
+295 VLQTENEYTVVRRV
-309 VAGGPAE
+309 VAGGPAD
-316 LSQLLNSGDRIISVG
+316 LSQLLNAGDRIIGVG
-331 QNEDR
+331 QNEER
-336 PLIDVIGWRL
+336 PLVDVIGWRL

-356 KSTVVR
+356 KNTVVQLR
-362 LKILPLQE
+362 ILPLQE
-370 GPDASG
+370 GPDARG

-386 RLEEQAAQKSVIP
+386 RLEEQAAQKSIISVE
-399 VDRGDHVYRIGVID
+399 RGDQEYRIGVID

-418 VDFDGRSSGQADYRS
+418 VDFDGRSSGKTDYRS

-443 ELQAENIDGL
+443 ELQAENTDGL

-466 EATTLTGLFIEQ
+466 EATTLTGLFIEK

-499 TIIYRGT
+499 TIVYRGT

-582 KGVVPD
+582 RGVVPD

-596 DTERGERGLENAL
+596 DSERGERGLENAL
-609 PWQQVDSARYS
+609 PWQQVASTRYS
-620 PFDQSDLS
+620 PFDQADLT
-628 AALSNIRSLHQTR
+628 AALPKIRSLHQAR

-657 DNEIAALEEVSL
+657 DNEIAALGEVSL
-669 LESKRQIERAQRQ
+669 LESKRQVERGQRQ

-689 TALRKAWN
+689 AALRKAWD
-697 LGKDEKASDGEFPGD
+697 LGEDENDTDEEFPGD

-722 TDTMLELR
+722 TDTLLELR
-730 HNRMLAQHSAH
+730 HNRMLAQRSAH
-741 SSTESDSSKQDQ
+741 PSAESDSSTQDK

>member
-1 MQSITLY
+1 
-8 NNCYSWWHVLK
+8 
-19 QAIIQRQS
+19 
-27 TTTVSPMI
+27 MI
-35 KPTDCRSNQTTKVPI
+35 KSTDCRSNQTTKVPI

-57 WSYILAISLTLP
+57 WSCFLAISLTLP

-76 IAPLRVLP
+76 IAPLRALP

-186 IAESFRFNRSTSPW
+186 IPESFRFNRSTSPW

-224 AGQPHDEILKTLG
+224 AGQPHDDILKTLG

-295 VLQTENEYTVVRRI
+295 VLQTENEYTVVRRV
-309 VAGGPAE
+309 VAGGPAD
-316 LSQLLNSGDRIISVG
+316 LSQLLNAGDRIISVG

-336 PLIDVIGWRL
+336 PLVDVIGWRL

-499 TIIYRGT
+499 TIIYRGA

-528 YGRGIVIGEPTYGK
+528 YGRGLVIGEPTYGK

-596 DTERGERGLENAL
+596 DTKSGERGLDNAL

-648 EFLLSNQTL
+648 EFLLSNQAL
-657 DNEIAALEEVSL
+657 DNEIAALEVVSL
-669 LESKRQIERAQRQ
+669 LESKRQVERTQRQ

-697 LGKDEKASDGEFPGD
+697 LGEDEKASDGEFPGD

>member
-1 MQSITLY
+1 
-8 NNCYSWWHVLK
+8 
-19 QAIIQRQS
+19 
-27 TTTVSPMI
+27 
-35 KPTDCRSNQTTKVPI
+35 
-50 GRARRWC
+50 
-57 WSYILAISLTLP
+57 
-69 CVSTYAE
+69 
-76 IAPLRVLP
+76 
-84 GHQRAV
+84 
-90 ELINYFIQRYHYR
+90 
-103 TAQLNDDLSS
+103 
-113 QILDRY
+113 
-119 IETLDAN
+119 
-126 RSYFLATDIERFEQM
+126 
-141 RFHVDDYL
+141 
-149 RKQELDHIFE
+149 
-159 LFDLYRER
+159 
-167 AIDRAEFSMRILS
+167 
-180 EGFDLN
+180 
-186 IAESFRFNRSTSPW
+186 
-200 PTDQAQ
+200 
-206 LDDIWR
+206 
-212 RRVKNDYLSLKL
+212 
-224 AGQPHDEILKTLG
+224 
-237 DRYRQLSRRTKQI
+237 
-250 TSTDVFETFI
+250 
-260 NAYITSVEPHTSY
+260 
-273 FSPRSTE
+273 
-280 NFKIRMSLSLEGIGA
+280 MSLSLEGIGA

-316 LSQLLNSGDRIISVG
+316 LSQLLNAGDRIISVG

-336 PLIDVIGWRL
+336 PLVDVIGWRL

-499 TIIYRGT
+499 TIIYRGA

-528 YGRGIVIGEPTYGK
+528 YGRGLVIGEPTYGK

-551 DRYARNKDEKLGQ
+551 DRYARTKDEKLGQ

-596 DTERGERGLENAL
+596 DTKSGERGLENAL

-657 DNEIAALEEVSL
+657 DNEIAALEVVSL
-669 LESKRQIERAQRQ
+669 LESKRQVERTQRQ

-697 LGKDEKASDGEFPGD
+697 LGEDEKASDGEFPGD

>member
-1 MQSITLY
+1 
-8 NNCYSWWHVLK
+8 
-19 QAIIQRQS
+19 
-27 TTTVSPMI
+27 MI
-35 KPTDCRSNQTTKVPI
+35 KSTDCRSNQTTKVPI

-57 WSYILAISLTLP
+57 WSYLLAISLTLP

-76 IAPLRVLP
+76 IAPLRALP

-186 IAESFRFNRSTSPW
+186 IPESFRFNRSTSPW

-224 AGQPHDEILKTLG
+224 AGQPHDDILKTLG

-316 LSQLLNSGDRIISVG
+316 LSQLLNAGDRIISVG

-336 PLIDVIGWRL
+336 PLVDVIGWRL

-386 RLEEQAAQKSVIP
+386 RLEEQAAQKSVIS

-499 TIIYRGT
+499 TNIYRGA

-528 YGRGIVIGEPTYGK
+528 YGRGLVIGEPTYGK

-697 LGKDEKASDGEFPGD
+697 LGEDEKASGEEFPGD
-712 IVLNETAQIL
+712 IVLNETTQIL

-741 SSTESDSSKQDQ
+741 SSAESDSSKQDQ

>member
-1 MQSITLY
+1 
-8 NNCYSWWHVLK
+8 
-19 QAIIQRQS
+19 
-27 TTTVSPMI
+27 MI

-224 AGQPHDEILKTLG
+224 AGQPHDDILKTLG

>member
-1 MQSITLY
+1 
-8 NNCYSWWHVLK
+8 
-19 QAIIQRQS
+19 
-27 TTTVSPMI
+27 MI
-35 KPTDCRSNQTTKVPI
+35 KSTDCRSNQTTKVPI

-57 WSYILAISLTLP
+57 WSHLLAISLTLP

-76 IAPLRVLP
+76 IAPLRALP

-186 IAESFRFNRSTSPW
+186 IPESFRFNRSSSPW

-224 AGQPHDEILKTLG
+224 AGQAHDDILKTLG

-316 LSQLLNSGDRIISVG
+316 LSQLLNAGDRIISVG

-336 PLIDVIGWRL
+336 PLVDVIGWRL

-362 LKILPLQE
+362 LEILPLQK

-386 RLEEQAAQKSVIP
+386 RLEEQAAQKSVIS

-443 ELQAENIDGL
+443 ELQTENIDGL

-499 TIIYRGT
+499 TIVYRGP

-596 DTERGERGLENAL
+596 DTERGERGLANAL

-689 TALRKAWN
+689 TTLRKAWN
-697 LGKDEKASDGEFPGD
+697 LGEDEKASGEEFPGD
-712 IVLNETAQIL
+712 IVLNETTQIL

-741 SSTESDSSKQDQ
+741 SSAESDSSKQDQ

>member
-1 MQSITLY
+1 
-8 NNCYSWWHVLK
+8 
-19 QAIIQRQS
+19 
-27 TTTVSPMI
+27 MI
-35 KPTDCRSNQTTKVPI
+35 KPTDCRSNQTTKTRI
-50 GRARRWC
+50 RRTGRWC
-57 WSYILAISLTLP
+57 WSYFLAFALTLS

-76 IAPLRVLP
+76 VAPLRALP

-103 TAQLNDDLSS
+103 TAHLNDELSS

-126 RSYFLATDIERFEQM
+126 RSYFLASDIERFEQM
-141 RFHVDDYL
+141 RFHIDNYL
-149 RKQELDHIFE
+149 RKQELDPIFE

-167 AIDRAEFSMRILS
+167 AIDRAKFSMRVLS

-186 IAESFRFNRSTSPW
+186 IPESFRFNRSTSPW

-224 AGQPHDEILKTLG
+224 AGQSHDDILKTLG
-237 DRYRQLSRRTKQI
+237 DRYRQLSRRTQQI

-295 VLQTENEYTVVRRI
+295 VLQTENEYTVVRRV

-316 LSQLLNSGDRIISVG
+316 LSQLLNAGDRIIGVG
-331 QNEDR
+331 QDENR
-336 PLIDVIGWRL
+336 PLVDVIGWRL

-370 GPDASG
+370 GPDARG
-376 RIISIVRDTI
+376 QIINIVRDTI
-386 RLEEQAAQKSVIP
+386 KLEEQAAQKSVIS
-399 VDRGDHVYRIGVID
+399 VERGDHVYRVGVID

-418 VDFDGRSSGQADYRS
+418 VDFDGRSSGETDYRS
-433 TTRDVARLVK
+433 TTRDVARLIK
-443 ELQAENIDGL
+443 KLQAENIDGL

-486 AKGRVRVKHDSDP
+486 AKGRIRVKRDSDP
-499 TIIYRGT
+499 TIVYRGA

-551 DRYARNKDEKLGQ
+551 DKYARNKDEKLGQ

-582 KGVVPD
+582 RGVVPD
-588 ILLPTARD
+588 ILLPTAQD
-596 DTERGERGLENAL
+596 DAERGERSLENAL
-609 PWQQVDSARYS
+609 PWQQVASARYS

-628 AALSNIRSLHQTR
+628 AALANIRSLHQTR

-648 EFLLSNQTL
+648 QFLGS
-657 DNEIAALEEVSL
+657 
-669 LESKRQIERAQRQ
+669 
-682 SVRDSLT
+682 
-689 TALRKAWN
+689 
-697 LGKDEKASDGEFPGD
+697 PP
-712 IVLNETAQIL
+712 IL
-722 TDTMLELR
+722 
-730 HNRMLAQHSAH
+730 
-741 SSTESDSSKQDQ
+741 

>member
-1 MQSITLY
+1 
-8 NNCYSWWHVLK
+8 
-19 QAIIQRQS
+19 
-27 TTTVSPMI
+27 MI
-35 KPTDCRSNQTTKVPI
+35 KPTDCRSNQTTKTRI
-50 GRARRWC
+50 RRTGRWC
-57 WSYILAISLTLP
+57 WSYFLAFALTLS

-76 IAPLRVLP
+76 VAPLRALP

-103 TAQLNDDLSS
+103 TAHLNDELSS

-119 IETLDAN
+119 IETLDGN
-126 RSYFLATDIERFEQM
+126 RSYFLASDIERFEQM
-141 RFHVDDYL
+141 RFHIDNYL
-149 RKQELDHIFE
+149 RKQELDPIFE

-167 AIDRAEFSMRILS
+167 AIDRAKFSMRVLS

-186 IAESFRFNRSTSPW
+186 IPESFRFNRSTSPW

-224 AGQPHDEILKTLG
+224 AGQSHDDILKTLG
-237 DRYRQLSRRTKQI
+237 DRYRQLSRRTQQI

-295 VLQTENEYTVVRRI
+295 VLQTENEYTVVRRV

-316 LSQLLNSGDRIISVG
+316 LSQLLNAGDRIIGVG
-331 QNEDR
+331 QDENR
-336 PLIDVIGWRL
+336 PLVDVIGWRL

-370 GPDASG
+370 GPDARG
-376 RIISIVRDTI
+376 QIINIVRDTI
-386 RLEEQAAQKSVIP
+386 KLEEQAAQKSVIS
-399 VDRGDHVYRIGVID
+399 VERGDHVYRVGVID

-418 VDFDGRSSGQADYRS
+418 VDFDGRSSGETDYRS
-433 TTRDVARLVK
+433 TTRDVARLIK
-443 ELQAENIDGL
+443 KLQAENIDGL

-486 AKGRVRVKHDSDP
+486 AKGRIRVKRDSDP
-499 TIIYRGT
+499 TIVYRGA

-551 DRYARNKDEKLGQ
+551 DKYARNKDEKLGQ

-582 KGVVPD
+582 RGVVPD
-588 ILLPTARD
+588 ILLPTAQD
-596 DTERGERGLENAL
+596 DTERGERSLENAL
-609 PWQQVDSARYS
+609 PWQQVASARYS

-628 AALSNIRSLHQTR
+628 AALANI
-641 VADDPGF
+641 
-648 EFLLSNQTL
+648 
-657 DNEIAALEEVSL
+657 
-669 LESKRQIERAQRQ
+669 
-682 SVRDSLT
+682 
-689 TALRKAWN
+689 
-697 LGKDEKASDGEFPGD
+697 
-712 IVLNETAQIL
+712 
-722 TDTMLELR
+722 
-730 HNRMLAQHSAH
+730 
-741 SSTESDSSKQDQ
+741 

>member
-1 MQSITLY
+1 
-8 NNCYSWWHVLK
+8 
-19 QAIIQRQS
+19 
-27 TTTVSPMI
+27 MI
-35 KPTDCRSNQTTKVPI
+35 KSTDCRSNQTTKVHI
-50 GRARRWC
+50 ERTRRWC
-57 WSYILAISLTLP
+57 WSYFLAFILALS

-76 IAPLRVLP
+76 IAPLRALP

-90 ELINYFIQRYHYR
+90 ELINYFIERYHYR

-119 IETLDAN
+119 IETLDTN
-126 RSYFLATDIERFEQM
+126 RSYFLASDLERFEQM
-141 RFHVDDYL
+141 RFRVDDYL
-149 RKQELDHIFE
+149 RKQELDPIFE
-159 LFDLYRER
+159 LFDLYRKR
-167 AIDRAEFSMRILS
+167 AIDRAEYSMRILS

-186 IAESFRFNRSTSPW
+186 IPESFRFNRSTSPW

-224 AGQPHDEILKTLG
+224 AGQPHDDILKTLG
-237 DRYRQLSRRTKQI
+237 NRYRQLSRRTKQI
-250 TSTDVFETFI
+250 TSTDAFETFI
-260 NAYITSVEPHTSY
+260 NAYIASVEPHTSY

-295 VLQTENEYTVVRRI
+295 VLQTENEYTVVRRV

-316 LSQLLNSGDRIISVG
+316 LSQLLNAGDRIIGVG
-331 QNEDR
+331 QNEER
-336 PLIDVIGWRL
+336 PLVDVIGWRL

-356 KSTVVR
+356 KNTVVR
-362 LKILPLQE
+362 LRILPLQE

-386 RLEEQAAQKSVIP
+386 RLEEQAAQKSVISIE
-399 VDRGDHVYRIGVID
+399 RGDHVYRMGVID

-418 VDFDGRSSGQADYRS
+418 VDFDGRSSGKTDYRS

-443 ELQAENIDGL
+443 ELQAENTDGL

-478 GPIVQVKD
+478 GPIVQVKN
-486 AKGRVRVKHDSDP
+486 AKGRIEIKRDSDP
-499 TIIYRGT
+499 TIVYRGT

-582 KGVVPD
+582 RGVVPD

-596 DTERGERGLENAL
+596 DAERGERGLENAL
-609 PWQQVDSARYS
+609 PWQQVAPTRYS
-620 PFDQSDLS
+620 PFDQADLS
-628 AALSNIRSLHQTR
+628 AALPNIRSLHQTR

-657 DNEIAALEEVSL
+657 DNEIAALGEVSL
-669 LESKRQIERAQRQ
+669 LESKRQIERTQRQ

-689 TALRKAWN
+689 AALRKAWD
-697 LGKDEKASDGEFPGD
+697 LGEGENASDGEFPGD

-722 TDTMLELR
+722 TDTLLELR

-741 SSTESDSSKQDQ
+741 PSAESDSSTQDQ

>member
-1 MQSITLY
+1 
-8 NNCYSWWHVLK
+8 
-19 QAIIQRQS
+19 
-27 TTTVSPMI
+27 MI
-35 KPTDCRSNQTTKVPI
+35 KSTDCRSNQTTKVHI
-50 GRARRWC
+50 ERTRRWC
-57 WSYILAISLTLP
+57 WSYFLAFTLALS

-76 IAPLRVLP
+76 IAPLRALP

-90 ELINYFIQRYHYR
+90 ELINYFIERYHYR

-119 IETLDAN
+119 IETLDTN
-126 RSYFLATDIERFEQM
+126 RSYFLASDLERFEQM
-141 RFHVDDYL
+141 RFRVDDYL
-149 RKQELDHIFE
+149 RKQELDPIFE
-159 LFDLYRER
+159 LFDLYRKR
-167 AIDRAEFSMRILS
+167 AIDRAEYSMRILS

-186 IAESFRFNRSTSPW
+186 IPESFRFNRSTSPW

-224 AGQPHDEILKTLG
+224 AGQPHDDILKTLG
-237 DRYRQLSRRTKQI
+237 NRYRQLSRRTKQI

-260 NAYITSVEPHTSY
+260 NAYIASVEPHTSY

-295 VLQTENEYTVVRRI
+295 VLQTENEYTVVRRV

-316 LSQLLNSGDRIISVG
+316 LSQLLNAGDRIIGVG
-331 QNEDR
+331 QNEER
-336 PLIDVIGWRL
+336 PLVDVIGWRL

-356 KSTVVR
+356 KNTVVR
-362 LKILPLQE
+362 LRILPLQE

-386 RLEEQAAQKSVIP
+386 RLEEQAARKSVIS
-399 VDRGDHVYRIGVID
+399 VERGDHEYRIGVID

-418 VDFDGRSSGQADYRS
+418 VDFDGRSSGKTDYRS

-443 ELQAENIDGL
+443 ELQAENTDGL

-478 GPIVQVKD
+478 GPIVQVKN
-486 AKGRVRVKHDSDP
+486 AKGRIEIKRDSDP
-499 TIIYRGT
+499 TIVYRGT

-582 KGVVPD
+582 RGVVPD

-596 DTERGERGLENAL
+596 DAERGERGLENAL
-609 PWQQVDSARYS
+609 PWQQVAPTRYS
-620 PFDQSDLS
+620 PFDQADLS
-628 AALSNIRSLHQTR
+628 AALPNIRSLHQTR

-657 DNEIAALEEVSL
+657 DNEIAALGEVSL
-669 LESKRQIERAQRQ
+669 LESKRQIERTQRQ

-689 TALRKAWN
+689 AALRKAWD
-697 LGKDEKASDGEFPGD
+697 LGEGENASDGEFPGD

-722 TDTMLELR
+722 TDTLLELR

-741 SSTESDSSKQDQ
+741 PSAESDSSTQDQ

>member
-1 MQSITLY
+1 
-8 NNCYSWWHVLK
+8 
-19 QAIIQRQS
+19 
-27 TTTVSPMI
+27 MI
-35 KPTDCRSNQTTKVPI
+35 KSTDCRSNQTTKVPI

-57 WSYILAISLTLP
+57 WSYLLAISLTLP

-76 IAPLRVLP
+76 IAPLRALP

-90 ELINYFIQRYHYR
+90 ELINYFIQRAHYR
-103 TAQLNDDLSS
+103 TVQLNDELSS
-113 QILDRY
+113 QVLDRY

-186 IAESFRFNRSTSPW
+186 IPESFRFNRSSSPW

-224 AGQPHDEILKTLG
+224 AGQAHDDILKTLG

-295 VLQTENEYTVVRRI
+295 VLQTENEYTVVRRV

-316 LSQLLNSGDRIISVG
+316 LSQLLNAGDRIISVG

-336 PLIDVIGWRL
+336 PLVDVIGWRL

-362 LKILPLQE
+362 LEILPLQK

-386 RLEEQAAQKSVIP
+386 RLEEQAAQKSVIS
-399 VDRGDHVYRIGVID
+399 VDRGDHVYQIGVID

-499 TIIYRGT
+499 TIVYRGP

-596 DTERGERGLENAL
+596 DTERGERGLDNAL
-609 PWQQVDSARYS
+609 PWQQVDSAHYS

-697 LGKDEKASDGEFPGD
+697 LREDEKASGEEFPGD
-712 IVLNETAQIL
+712 IVLNETTQIL

-741 SSTESDSSKQDQ
+741 SSAESDSSKQDQ

>member
-1 MQSITLY
+1 
-8 NNCYSWWHVLK
+8 
-19 QAIIQRQS
+19 
-27 TTTVSPMI
+27 MI
-35 KPTDCRSNQTTKVPI
+35 KSTDCRSNQTTKVHI

-57 WSYILAISLTLP
+57 WSYLLAISLTLP

-76 IAPLRVLP
+76 IAPLRALP

-186 IAESFRFNRSTSPW
+186 IPESFRFNRSSSPW

-224 AGQPHDEILKTLG
+224 AGQAHDDILKTLG

-316 LSQLLNSGDRIISVG
+316 LSQLLNAGDRIISVG
-331 QNEDR
+331 QNGDR
-336 PLIDVIGWRL
+336 PLVDVIGWRL

-362 LKILPLQE
+362 LEILPLQK

-386 RLEEQAAQKSVIP
+386 RLEEQAAQKSVIS

-433 TTRDVARLVK
+433 TTRDVSRLVK

-499 TIIYRGT
+499 TIIYRGA

-689 TALRKAWN
+689 TALREAWN
-697 LGKDEKASDGEFPGD
+697 LSEDEKGSDGEFPGD

-722 TDTMLELR
+722 TDTVLELR

-741 SSTESDSSKQDQ
+741 SSAESDSSKQDQ

>member
-1 MQSITLY
+1 
-8 NNCYSWWHVLK
+8 
-19 QAIIQRQS
+19 
-27 TTTVSPMI
+27 MI
-35 KPTDCRSNQTTKVPI
+35 KPTDCRSNQTTKTRI
-50 GRARRWC
+50 RRTGRWC
-57 WSYILAISLTLP
+57 WSYFLAFALTLS

-76 IAPLRVLP
+76 VAPLRALP

-103 TAQLNDDLSS
+103 TAHLNDELSS

-224 AGQPHDEILKTLG
+224 AGQPHDDILKTLG

-336 PLIDVIGWRL
+336 PLVDVIGWRL

-741 SSTESDSSKQDQ
+741 SSAESDSSKQDQ

>member
-1 MQSITLY
+1 
-8 NNCYSWWHVLK
+8 
-19 QAIIQRQS
+19 
-27 TTTVSPMI
+27 MI
-35 KPTDCRSNQTTKVPI
+35 KSTDCRSNQTTKVPI

-57 WSYILAISLTLP
+57 WSCFLAISLTLP

-76 IAPLRVLP
+76 IAPLRALP

-186 IAESFRFNRSTSPW
+186 IPESFRFNRSTSPW

-224 AGQPHDEILKTLG
+224 AGQPHDDILKTLG

-316 LSQLLNSGDRIISVG
+316 LSQLLNAGDRIISVG

-336 PLIDVIGWRL
+336 PLVDVIGWRL

-443 ELQAENIDGL
+443 ELQAETIDGL

-499 TIIYRGT
+499 TIIYRGA

-528 YGRGIVIGEPTYGK
+528 YGRGLVIGEPTYGK

-641 VADDPGF
+641 VADHPGF
-648 EFLLSNQTL
+648 EFLLANQTL
-657 DNEIAALEEVSL
+657 DSEIAALEEVSL

-730 HNRMLAQHSAH
+730 HNRMLAQHSAD
-741 SSTESDSSKQDQ
+741 SSAESDSSKQDQ

>member
-1 MQSITLY
+1 
-8 NNCYSWWHVLK
+8 
-19 QAIIQRQS
+19 
-27 TTTVSPMI
+27 MI
-35 KPTDCRSNQTTKVPI
+35 KSTDCRSNQTTKVPI

-57 WSYILAISLTLP
+57 WSCFLAISLTLP

-76 IAPLRVLP
+76 IAPLRALP

-186 IAESFRFNRSTSPW
+186 IPESFRFNRSTSPW

-316 LSQLLNSGDRIISVG
+316 LSQLLNAGDRIISVG

-336 PLIDVIGWRL
+336 PLVDVIGWRL

-386 RLEEQAAQKSVIP
+386 RLEEQAAQKSVIS

-499 TIIYRGT
+499 TIIYRGA

-528 YGRGIVIGEPTYGK
+528 YGRGLVIGEPTYGK

-657 DNEIAALEEVSL
+657 DNEIAALEVVSL
-669 LESKRQIERAQRQ
+669 LESKRQVERTQRQ

-697 LGKDEKASDGEFPGD
+697 LGEDEKASDGEFPGD

>member
-1 MQSITLY
+1 MARP
-8 NNCYSWWHVLK
+8 
-19 QAIIQRQS
+19 QAGDHS
-27 TTTVSPMI
+27 TAVDYDRIPMI

-224 AGQPHDEILKTLG
+224 AGQPHDDILKTLG